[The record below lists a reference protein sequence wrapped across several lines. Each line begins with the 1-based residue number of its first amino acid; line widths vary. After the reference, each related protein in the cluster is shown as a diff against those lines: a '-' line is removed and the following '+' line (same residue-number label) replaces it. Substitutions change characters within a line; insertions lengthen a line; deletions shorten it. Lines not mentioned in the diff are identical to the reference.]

1 MLNWLDLPAA
11 AVSAYA
17 VYLGLAG
24 DAYAIE
30 WMSVAVMMQWVRQ
43 LRVLLLVPAVAP
55 GVLVCGPTQMAKPPT
70 VASSAH

>member
-17 VYLGLAG
+17 VYLGLVG
-24 DAYAIE
+24 DDFAIG

-55 GVLVCGPTQMAKPPT
+55 GVLVCCGRLGSQATDLLAG
-70 VASSAH
+70 